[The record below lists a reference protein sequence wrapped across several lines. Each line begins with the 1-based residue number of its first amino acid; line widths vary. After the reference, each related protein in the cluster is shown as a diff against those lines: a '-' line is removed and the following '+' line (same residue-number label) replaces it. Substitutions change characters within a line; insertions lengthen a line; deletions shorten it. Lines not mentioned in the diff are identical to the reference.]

1 MMQCALWFGFD
12 INTSLKGKQAI
23 MYILFVMIHVI
34 VCIALIL
41 IVLLQTGKGAEMGA
55 AFGGASQ
62 TIFGGAGPAPFLTK
76 ITTGAAIIFMITSLL
91 LAYMSARPSS
101 SSIMKD
107 VKPIPAAQPRAL
119 PAGSAPGSADKNA
132 MPAASVPAVPDAKAQ
147 PAQKP
152 AGSAPPQQ
160 TPVPDAAKKQ

>member
-1 MMQCALWFGFD
+1 
-12 INTSLKGKQAI
+12 
-23 MYILFVMIHVI
+23 MYILFVIIHVI

-107 VKPIPAAQPRAL
+107 VKPIPASR
-119 PAGSAPGSADKNA
+119 PGA
-132 MPAASVPAVPDAKAQ
+132 MPAGNVPAVPDKSAKPAAPVPTAPDAKAVPAQQ
-147 PAQKP
+147 PA
-152 AGSAPPQQ
+152 GNAPIQQ
-160 TPVPDAAKKQ
+160 TPVPEAAKK

>member
-1 MMQCALWFGFD
+1 
-12 INTSLKGKQAI
+12 
-23 MYILFVMIHVI
+23 MYILFVVIHVI

-107 VKPIPAAQPRAL
+107 VRPIPATQ
-119 PAGSAPGSADKNA
+119 PAGTQPAGTAPASADKNA
-132 MPAASVPAVPDAKAQ
+132 KPAASVPAVPDAKAQ

>member
-1 MMQCALWFGFD
+1 MMQCALWFSFA
-12 INTSLKGKQAI
+12 INKSFKGKQAV
-23 MYILFVMIHVI
+23 MYILFVIIHIV

-107 VKPIPAAQPRAL
+107 VRPIPAARPSAL
-119 PAGSAPGSADKNA
+119 PAGSAPASADKSA
-132 MPAASVPAVPDAKAQ
+132 KPAATAPAVPDAKAVPAQQ
-147 PAQKP
+147 PA
-152 AGSAPPQQ
+152 GNAPVQQ
-160 TPVPDAAKKQ
+160 TPVPEAAKK